1 MRQIM
6 PTRYLKPGIRD
17 SESIEKLS
25 HIAETLYYRLLVT
38 VDDFGRYD
46 ARPSMVKA
54 ACFPIKDSINA
65 QKTEVLLKE
74 LAQHGLIE
82 IYIDNDK
89 PYLQMTK
96 WDNVPRAK
104 ESKYPANPHNA
115 VQVYAYVCNTHTD
128 VPLTETKTKTKT
140 ETKTIEAPDGV
151 SPEVW
156 DSFVKQRKVA
166 RAVITETV
174 IKTIKFEAEKAG
186 WTLEM
191 ALAECAARGW
201 RGFKADWV
209 MAKPNPADNI
219 RLTVPPSNEPD
230 PALLKIKEDEKVTR
244 PPTPEERAIL
254 NAYRRKA

>member
-1 MRQIM
+1 M

-25 HIAETLYYRLLVT
+25 HIAEILYYRLIVT

-46 ARPSMVKA
+46 ARSSMVKA

-65 QKTEVLLKE
+65 NKTETLLEE
-74 LAQHGLIE
+74 LSKHGLIQ
-82 IYIDNDK
+82 IYKVDNK

-104 ESKYPANPHNA
+104 ESKYPAVSYDCIQMHTSAYKPHTNA
-115 VQVYAYVCNTHTD
+115 
-128 VPLTETKTKTKT
+128 PLTETETKTKT
-140 ETKTIEAPDGV
+140 ETKTVQAPEGV

-156 DSFVKQRKVA
+156 DSFVKQRKA
-166 RAVITETV
+166 SRAVITDSV
-174 IKTIKFEAEKAG
+174 LKTIAFEAEKAK
-186 WTLEM
+186 WTLEQ

-209 MAKPNPADNI
+209 LPKPNPADI
-219 RLTVPPSNEPD
+219 ARVTVPPSKKADE
-230 PALLKIKEDEKVTR
+230 ALIKILEDEK
-244 PPTPEERAIL
+244 
-254 NAYRRKA
+254 KAAPMPDFVRQFAKNFKGNV

>member
-1 MRQIM
+1 M

-17 SESIEKLS
+17 SESIEKLT

-46 ARPSMVKA
+46 ARPAMVKA

-65 QKTEVLLKE
+65 TKTEGLLEE
-74 LAQHGLIE
+74 LAKHGLIQ
-82 IYIDNDK
+82 IYKVEDK

-104 ESKYPANPHNA
+104 ESKYPTVLYDCIQMHTS
-115 VQVYAYVCNTHTD
+115 AYKSHTD
-128 VPLTETKTKTKT
+128 VPLTETETKTKT
-140 ETKTIEAPDGV
+140 ETKTVQAPEGV

-156 DSFVKQRKVA
+156 DSFVKQRKA
-166 RAVITETV
+166 SRAVITESV
-174 IKTIKFEAEKAG
+174 LKTIKFEAEKAK
-186 WTLEM
+186 WTMEQ

-209 MAKPNPADNI
+209 MAKPNPADI
-219 RLTVPPSNEPD
+219 VKLTVPPSNEPD
-230 PALLKIKEDEKVTR
+230 PALEKIKADDKKAAPIPLEVLAKMAE
-244 PPTPEERAIL
+244 L
-254 NAYRRKA
+254 RRKA

>member
-1 MRQIM
+1 M

-17 SESIEKLS
+17 SESIEKLT

-65 QKTEVLLKE
+65 TKTEGLLEE
-74 LAQHGLIE
+74 LAKHGLIQ
-82 IYIDNDK
+82 IYKVEDK

-104 ESKYPANPHNA
+104 ESKYPTVSYDCIQMHTS
-115 VQVYAYVCNTHTD
+115 AYKSHTD
-128 VPLTETKTKTKT
+128 VPLTETETKTKT
-140 ETKTIEAPDGV
+140 ETKTVQAPEGV

-156 DSFVKQRKVA
+156 DSFVKQRKA
-166 RAVITETV
+166 SRAVITESV
-174 IKTIKFEAEKAG
+174 LKTIKFEAEKAK
-186 WTLEM
+186 WTMEQ

-201 RGFKADWV
+201 RGFKAEWV
-209 MAKPNPADNI
+209 MAKPNPADI
-219 RLTVPPSNEPD
+219 VRLTVPSKNEPD
-230 PALLKIKEDEKVTR
+230 PALEKIKADEKKAAPLPDHIR
-244 PPTPEERAIL
+244 QAM
-254 NAYRRKA
+254 NALRSKA

>member
-1 MRQIM
+1 M

-46 ARPSMVKA
+46 ARPAMVKA

-65 QKTEVLLKE
+65 TKTEGLLDE
-74 LAQHGLIE
+74 LAKHGLIQ
-82 IYIDNDK
+82 IYTVADK
-89 PYLQMTK
+89 PYLQMNK

-104 ESKYPANPHNA
+104 ESKYPTVSYDCIQMHTS
-115 VQVYAYVCNTHTD
+115 AYKSHTD
-128 VPLTETKTKTKT
+128 VPLTETETKTKTKT
-140 ETKTIEAPDGV
+140 ETVHAPEGV

-156 DSFVKQRKVA
+156 DSFVKQRKFA

-174 IKTIKFEAEKAG
+174 IKTIRFEAEKAG
-186 WTLEM
+186 WTLEK

-201 RGFKADWV
+201 RGFKAEWV
-209 MAKPNPADNI
+209 MAKANPADI
-219 RLTVPPSNEPD
+219 ARVTVAPSNLPD
-230 PALLKIKEDEKVTR
+230 PALEKIKADDKKAAPIPFEVLAKMAE
-244 PPTPEERAIL
+244 L
-254 NAYRRKA
+254 RKAKI

>member
-1 MRQIM
+1 M

-25 HIAETLYYRLLVT
+25 HIAEILYYRLIVT

-46 ARPSMVKA
+46 ARSSMVKA

-65 QKTEVLLKE
+65 NKTETLLEE
-74 LAQHGLIE
+74 LAKHGLIQ
-82 IYIDNDK
+82 IYKVDNK

-104 ESKYPANPHNA
+104 ESKYPATSYDCIQMHTS
-115 VQVYAYVCNTHTD
+115 AYKSHTD
-128 VPLTETKTKTKT
+128 APLTETETKTKT
-140 ETKTIEAPDGV
+140 ETKTVQAPEGV

-156 DSFVKQRKVA
+156 DSFVKQRKA
-166 RAVITETV
+166 SRAVITESV
-174 IKTIKFEAEKAG
+174 LKTIAFEAEKAK
-186 WTLEM
+186 WTLEQ

-209 MAKPNPADNI
+209 IPKPNPADI
-219 RLTVPPSNEPD
+219 VKLTVPPSKEPD
-230 PALLKIKEDEKVTR
+230 AALIKILEDEKKAAPMPDNIR
-244 PPTPEERAIL
+244 QAMEAI
-254 NAYRRKA
+254 RRKA